1 MDTSSDVPRQPRR
14 SGPLVSH
21 TGEVLS
27 RPVAFQFALD
37 PTLEQRT
44 LFAKCAGAR
53 RFAFNHH
60 LARVK
65 ANLEVRSSER
75 TETRE
80 PTTPSLSWSKFSF
93 INEFNAWKNGQLDS
107 SPTNDDGTRGLHW
120 RHEVP
125 SDVFEC
131 ASVDAARA
139 LKNWSDSKKGAR
151 RGAPVGFPRFAAKG
165 RTTPS
170 FRLRNK
176 ANPGETQ
183 SIRFTDP
190 THLRLPKIGTVKVF
204 GPTRRVR
211 RMIDLG
217 RFHVYSATI
226 TLRGGRWI
234 CSLAGVAAQFHSERR
249 HPKDR
254 HPTPVGIDRG
264 ITSLA
269 VCADA
274 DGQLLAAFEGVN
286 ELRHAHEQLVRAQK
300 TLARATPGS
309 KGRARAK
316 ARLNKLHRRVANQR
330 RHYAHQVSSWVMKN
344 CGSVVL
350 EDLNVAGMVKNHH
363 LARSISDAAMGEV
376 GRQILYQ
383 APWYGVEVTL
393 ADRFF
398 ASSKICSGC
407 GTKKDRLEL
416 STRVYVCVHCD
427 LVIDRD
433 HNAGVNLARWT
444 RSVTTVST

>member
-1 MDTSSDVPRQPRR
+1 MSTRTKG
-14 SGPLVSH
+14 GPLVSH
-21 TGEVLS
+21 TDQVLS
-27 RPVAFQFALD
+27 RAVTFQFALD
-37 PTLEQRT
+37 PTEDQRS

-65 ANLEVRSSER
+65 ENLDQRAAEKDLPVGPRL
-75 TETRE
+75 
-80 PTTPSLSWSKFSF
+80 PGLSWSWVSF
-93 INEFNAWKNGQLDS
+93 VNEMNAWKNGQLDS
-107 SPTNDDGTRGLHW
+107 SPVNDDGTRGLAW

-125 SDVFEC
+125 GDVFEC
-131 ASVDAARA
+131 ASVDVARA
-139 LKNWSDSKKGAR
+139 LKNWSDSKRGAR
-151 RGAPVGFPRFAAKG
+151 AGAPVGFPRFAAKG

-176 ANPGETQ
+176 ATPGETQ

-190 THLRLPKIGTVKVF
+190 SHLRLPKIGPVRVF

-217 RFHVYSATI
+217 RFHIYSATI
-226 TLRGGRWI
+226 TKRGGRWI
-234 CSLAGVAAQFHSERR
+234 CSLSGVAAQFHHERR

-254 HPTPVGIDRG
+254 HVTLVGIDRG
-264 ITSLA
+264 VTSLA

-274 DGQLLAAFEGVN
+274 EGNLLAAFEGVN
-286 ELRHAHEQLVRAQK
+286 ELRRAHEQLVRAQK

-316 ARLNKLHRRVANQR
+316 ARLNKLHRRVANR
-330 RHYAHQVSSWVMKN
+330 RCHHAHQVTSWVMKN
-344 CGSVVL
+344 CTSVVL
-350 EDLNVAGMVKNHH
+350 EDLNVTGMVKNHR

-383 APWYGVEVTL
+383 APWYGVKVTL

-407 GTKKDRLEL
+407 GARKTEL
-416 STRVYVCVHCD
+416 GLATRVYVCEHCD

-433 HNAGVNLARWT
+433 HNAAVNLARWT
-444 RSVTTVST
+444 PAANVST

>member
-1 MDTSSDVPRQPRR
+1 MPTSRAK
-14 SGPLVSH
+14 GEPLISS
-21 TGEVLS
+21 TGQVLS
-27 RPVAFQFALD
+27 RSVTFQFALD
-37 PTLEQRT
+37 PTEEQRV

-53 RFAFNHH
+53 RFTVNHH

-65 ANLEVRSSER
+65 ENLDRRSAEKDLPVGPR
-75 TETRE
+75 L
-80 PTTPSLSWSKFSF
+80 PSLSWSWVSF
-93 INEFNAWKNGQLDS
+93 VNEMNAWKNGQLDS
-107 SPTNDDGTRGLHW
+107 SPVNDDGTRGLVW

-151 RGAPVGFPRFAAKG
+151 RGTPVGFPRFAAKG

-170 FRLRNK
+170 FRLRNRAK
-176 ANPGETQ
+176 PGETP

-190 THLRLPKIGTVKVF
+190 AHLRLPKIGEVRVF

-226 TLRGGRWI
+226 TQRGGRWI
-234 CSLAGVAAQFHSERR
+234 CSLTGVAAQFHPARR

-254 HPTPVGIDRG
+254 HVVPVGIDRG
-264 ITSLA
+264 VTSLA
-269 VCADA
+269 VVANA
-274 DGQLLAAFEGVN
+274 DGQLLAVFEGVN
-286 ELRHAHEQLVRAQK
+286 QLRRAHEQLVRAQK

-309 KGRARAK
+309 RGRARAT
-316 ARLNKLHRRVANQR
+316 ARLNKLHRRVANRR
-330 RHYAHQVSSWVMKN
+330 RHHAHQVTSWVTKN
-344 CGSVVL
+344 CTTVVL
-350 EDLNVAGMVKNHH
+350 EDLNVAGMVRNHR

-383 APWYGVEVTL
+383 APWYGVEVTF

-407 GTKKDRLEL
+407 GAKKDRLEL
-416 STRVYVCVHCD
+416 STRVYVCAHCD

>member
-1 MDTSSDVPRQPRR
+1 MSTRTKG
-14 SGPLVSH
+14 GPLVSH
-21 TGEVLS
+21 TDQVLS
-27 RPVAFQFALD
+27 RAVTFQFALD
-37 PTLEQRT
+37 PTEDQRS

-65 ANLEVRSSER
+65 ENLDQRAAEKDLPVGPRL
-75 TETRE
+75 
-80 PTTPSLSWSKFSF
+80 PGISWSWVSF
-93 INEFNAWKNGQLDS
+93 VNEMNAWKNGQLDS
-107 SPTNDDGTRGLHW
+107 SPVNDDGTRGLAW

-125 SDVFEC
+125 GDVFEC
-131 ASVDAARA
+131 ASVDVARA
-139 LKNWSDSKKGAR
+139 LKNWSDSKRGARKGAS
-151 RGAPVGFPRFAAKG
+151 VGFPRFAAKG

-176 ANPGETQ
+176 ATPGETQ

-190 THLRLPKIGTVKVF
+190 SHLRLPKIGPVRVF

-217 RFHVYSATI
+217 RFHIYSATI
-226 TLRGGRWI
+226 TKRGGRWI
-234 CSLAGVAAQFHSERR
+234 CSLSGVAAKFHHERR

-254 HPTPVGIDRG
+254 HVTLVGIDRG
-264 ITSLA
+264 VTSLA

-274 DGQLLAAFEGVN
+274 EGNLLAAFEGVN
-286 ELRHAHEQLVRAQK
+286 ELRRAHEQLVRAQK

-316 ARLNKLHRRVANQR
+316 ARLNKLHRRVANR
-330 RHYAHQVSSWVMKN
+330 RCHHAHQVTSWVMKN
-344 CGSVVL
+344 CTSVVL
-350 EDLNVAGMVKNHH
+350 EDLNVTGMVKNHR
-363 LARSISDAAMGEV
+363 LARSISDAAMGEL

-383 APWYGVEVTL
+383 APWYGVEVAL

-407 GTKKDRLEL
+407 GAKKDRLDL
-416 STRVYVCVHCD
+416 STRVYDCAHCG
-427 LVIDRD
+427 LMIDRD
-433 HNAGVNLARWT
+433 HNAAVNLARWKPAAN
-444 RSVTTVST
+444 VST